1 MRRAMSPLWIAAGSA
16 EWLIATS
23 SVALRSRYWT
33 YLRRELSDRKKQT
46 TIVAIGLA
54 VAVALVIMV
63 NALSAGVRDAAPV
76 RHR

>member
-1 MRRAMSPLWIAAGSA
+1 MSPLWIAAGSA

-33 YLRRELSDRKKQT
+33 YLRRELSGRKKQT

>member
-1 MRRAMSPLWIAAGSA
+1 M
-16 EWLIATS
+16 
-23 SVALRSRYWT
+23 YWT
-33 YLRRELSDRKKQT
+33 YLRRELSGRKKQT
-46 TIVAIGLA
+46 TIVAFGLA